1 MPSSKGWHARRMD
14 TGAGERIAS
23 TFAAAV
29 GSHHPAEWAAMFSE
43 DAKYVI
49 PDVPEPIQGRDA
61 LTALATTYFTAFPDM
76 ELEVRRVVHQGRIVV
91 LEGATRG
98 TFTGPMT
105 TPEGAA
111 PPTGRSFVAPLATI
125 FELTDDGRI
134 AESHEYYDPA
144 FFAAQIG
151 LGS

>member
-1 MPSSKGWHARRMD
+1 MD
-14 TGAGERIAS
+14 TGAGERFAS

-29 GSHHPAEWAAMFSE
+29 GSHDPTAWAAMFSE

-49 PDVPEPIQGRDA
+49 PDAPAPIQGRDA
-61 LTALATTYFTAFPDM
+61 LTALAATFFTAFPDM
-76 ELEVRRVVHQGRIVV
+76 ELEVRRVIHQDGIVV
-91 LEGATRG
+91 LEGATKG

-105 TPEGAA
+105 TPEGEA
-111 PPTGRSFVAPLATI
+111 PPTGRSFVAPLVTI
-125 FELTDDGRI
+125 FELTDTGLI

-144 FFAAQIG
+144 GFAAQIG